1 MSINL
6 DALRMG
12 YFILYRNDGGLF
24 GNLIE
29 KQQKKK
35 GSTPEDAKYTHIEV
49 SGGGQ
54 WSVNVSPPKA
64 KVVDITKVHKGRHIK
79 VVRFKND
86 TYDKKGRYKVAFW
99 AASNCNL
106 GYDWFGILRFKL
118 KFMFHQKRM
127 FFCSENALWALQK
140 EFIGAL
146 GMKPEKC
153 MPSRFLRDEFE
164 LVWEGEI

>member
-12 YFILYRNDGGLF
+12 YFILYRNEGGLF

-35 GSTPEDAKYTHIEV
+35 G
-49 SGGGQ
+49 
-54 WSVNVSPPKA
+54 
-64 KVVDITKVHKGRHIK
+64 
-79 VVRFKND
+79 
-86 TYDKKGRYKVAFW
+86 RYKIAFW

-106 GYDWFGILRFKL
+106 GYDWFGILKFKL

-127 FFCSENALWALQK
+127 FFCSENALWSLQK
-140 EFIGAL
+140 EFPGAL